1 MLTCGN
7 VNGNPKNVVVVVF
20 GEKGGGS
27 MIFVERLR
35 FLCSVVVVTE
45 DVQVDNNGLDHHHH
59 AAMMRTKPCGRCSFY
74 LVILMNDFFVF

>member
-1 MLTCGN
+1 MLLLL
-7 VNGNPKNVVVVVF
+7 F
-20 GEKGGGS
+20 LEREGGAS

-35 FLCSVVVVTE
+35 FLYSVVVVTE

-74 LVILMNDFFVF
+74 LVILMNDFFMFLMTFFRVCVW